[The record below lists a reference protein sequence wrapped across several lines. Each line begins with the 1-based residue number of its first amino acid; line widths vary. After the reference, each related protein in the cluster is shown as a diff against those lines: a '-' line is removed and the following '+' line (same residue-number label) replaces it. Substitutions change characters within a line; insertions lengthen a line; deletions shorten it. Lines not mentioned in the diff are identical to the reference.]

1 MASPK
6 KTKPRARRPL
16 LLRRAM
22 LHSSLCF
29 LLGLLAGLAPAFRWT
44 HVASTAATAHV
55 FRALHAVDGAF
66 NHTVL
71 LLQQQQRQLQHGHV
85 DVAAAALPSPPPPET
100 EPLRQPQLLLVVT
113 ATERSDPERRA
124 AGLTRAA
131 HALRLVPPPV
141 LWLVV
146 ERATEAPATARLL
159 RGAGVSYRHLAYP
172 ENFTADGV
180 GVEKER
186 HHQRNVALGHVE
198 EHRLDGVVL
207 FAGLGDVHDLRFF
220 DQLRQIRK
228 LGAWPV
234 ATVSERERKATVEGP
249 LCGGSPW
256 AVTGW
261 FSTAGATPTARAAR
275 PPVGTVDVA
284 RFAFGNAL
292 LWDPHR
298 WDSFPVSEP
307 DASQDSIKFVQR
319 LAAHEYN
326 ESRGMPD
333 PDCSEIMVWRGD
345 QLVAT

>member
-6 KTKPRARRPL
+6 KAKPRARRPL

-22 LHSSLCF
+22 LHSSICF

-71 LLQQQQRQLQHGHV
+71 LLQQQQRQLQHGPV
-85 DVAAAALPSPPPPET
+85 DVAVAALPSPPPEP

-146 ERATEAPATARLL
+146 ERATEAPDTARLL
-159 RGAGVSYRHLAYP
+159 RGAGVSYRHLTYP

-180 GVEKER
+180 GTEKER

-207 FAGLGDVHDLRFF
+207 FAGLGDVYDLRFF
-220 DQLRQIRK
+220 DQLRQIR
-228 LGAWPV
+228 
-234 ATVSERERKATVEGP
+234 
-249 LCGGSPW
+249 
-256 AVTGW
+256 
-261 FSTAGATPTARAAR
+261 
-275 PPVGTVDVA
+275 
-284 RFAFGNAL
+284 
-292 LWDPHR
+292 
-298 WDSFPVSEP
+298 
-307 DASQDSIKFVQR
+307 
-319 LAAHEYN
+319 
-326 ESRGMPD
+326 
-333 PDCSEIMVWRGD
+333 
-345 QLVAT
+345 

>member
-6 KTKPRARRPL
+6 KARKPRARRPL

-22 LHSSLCF
+22 LHASICF
-29 LLGLLAGLAPAFRWT
+29 LVGLLAGLAPAARWT
-44 HVASTAATAHV
+44 ASASAHV
-55 FRALHAVDGAF
+55 SRALHAVDGAF
-66 NHTVL
+66 DRAVL
-71 LLQQQQRQLQHGHV
+71 LLRQQQRQLRDGRVHV
-85 DVAAAALPSPPPPET
+85 AVLPSPAPGPPAL

-146 ERATEAPATARLL
+146 ERATEALPTSGLL
-159 RGAGVSYRHLAYP
+159 RGAGVAYRHLTYP

-186 HHQRNVALGHVE
+186 HHQRNLALEHVE
-198 EHRLDGVVL
+198 EHRLGGVVL
-207 FAGLGDVHDLRFF
+207 FAGLGDVYDLRFF
-220 DQLRQIRK
+220 DQLRQIRTF
-228 LGAWPV
+228 GAWPV

-249 LCGGSPW
+249 VCGGSPW

-261 FSTAGATPTARAAR
+261 FSTADAAGAPTVRAR
-275 PPVGTVDVA
+275 PPAGTVDVA
-284 RFAFGNAL
+284 RFAFGSAL
-292 LWDPHR
+292 LWHPSR

-307 DASQDSIKFVQR
+307 DASQDSVKFVQR
-319 LAAHEYN
+319 LAAEDYN
-326 ESRGMPD
+326 KSRGMPNR
-333 PDCSEIMVWRGD
+333 DCSEVMAWRGD
-345 QLVAT
+345 QFLAT